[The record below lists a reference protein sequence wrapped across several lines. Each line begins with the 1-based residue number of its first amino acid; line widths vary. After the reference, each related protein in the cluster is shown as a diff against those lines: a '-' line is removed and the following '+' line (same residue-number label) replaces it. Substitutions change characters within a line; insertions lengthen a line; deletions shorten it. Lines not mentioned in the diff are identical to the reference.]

1 MYEFVVEGECGSA
14 VRAVFD
20 DLAVT
25 VRDGRTTL
33 CGDLVDQAA
42 VYGVLAR
49 VQDLGLELI
58 ALRRLDAE
66 CPTVL

>member
-1 MYEFVVEGECGSA
+1 MYEFVVKGEGGSA

-25 VRDGRTTL
+25 VQDGHTTL
-33 CGDLVDQAA
+33 RGNLVDQAA

-49 VQDLGLELI
+49 VQDLGLELVAVHRI
-58 ALRRLDAE
+58 DTE
-66 CPTVL
+66 CPTTL